1 MAFLLVV
8 CLLVVFVVVWFGVF
22 ITQIPNY
29 PSLVQIPILF
39 VQIVALLMYYFNCV
53 MLFCNEMILLLV
65 KSNSK

>member
-22 ITQIPNY
+22 INQIPNY

-53 MLFCNEMILLLV
+53 ILFCNEMILLLV